1 MALLGPSWPLPTF
14 IFSLISSLNN
24 PARWRLSP
32 LEGKKKNQ
40 KTEKLLEMLVQA
52 YNPSTE
58 EVETRDQE
66 FRVILDY
73 IASSRPA

>member
-1 MALLGPSWPLPTF
+1 MALLGPLWPLPTF
-14 IFSLISSLNN
+14 TFSLISSLNN
-24 PARWRLSP
+24 PARWRLTP
-32 LEGKKKNQ
+32 LEGKKK

>member
-1 MALLGPSWPLPTF
+1 MALLGSSWSLPTF

-24 PARWRLSP
+24 PARWRLTP
-32 LEGKKKNQ
+32 LEGKKK
-40 KTEKLLEMLVQA
+40 TDKLLEMLVHA

-58 EVETRDQE
+58 EVETMDQE

>member
-1 MALLGPSWPLPTF
+1 M
-14 IFSLISSLNN
+14 
-24 PARWRLSP
+24 R
-32 LEGKKKNQ
+32 EKKKKK